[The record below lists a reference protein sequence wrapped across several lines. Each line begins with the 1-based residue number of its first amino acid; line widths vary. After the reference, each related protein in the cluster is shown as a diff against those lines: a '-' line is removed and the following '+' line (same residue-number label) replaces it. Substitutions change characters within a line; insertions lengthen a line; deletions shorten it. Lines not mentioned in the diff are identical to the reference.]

1 MTKNTA
7 KTKKKILMIATGG
20 TIASKKSADGLTPE
34 LTSEELLSFVPEVKE
49 FCEPSCVQLMNIDS
63 TNICADDWLKI
74 EDLIEKNFDLYD
86 GFVICHGTDTMAYT
100 AAVLSYLIQ
109 NSSKPIVITGSQKPI
124 DMEVTDAKTNLSDSF
139 RYCVSKFASGVQIVF
154 DGKVIK
160 GTRAKKTRSKSYNAF
175 SSINYPYTA
184 IIQDGRVMQYDKT
197 RGRGKPKFYRK
208 LDTKV
213 GLFKL
218 IPGANPL
225 ILERYFELHD
235 AVIIESFGTGGIP
248 SGGTD
253 DNFGFYSVIEKWQKK
268 GKILVMCTQ
277 VVNEGSDMTVYKV
290 GKSLKE
296 RYGFLESYDMT
307 PEAVLAKLMWLLA
320 EKKRPSDVKRLFYK
334 TVSEDILYTE

>member
-1 MTKNTA
+1 MINP
-7 KTKKKILMIATGG
+7 KKKILMIATGG
-20 TIASKKSADGLTPE
+20 TIASCKSADGLTPK
-34 LTSEELLSFVPEVKE
+34 LTSGELLSFVPEIYD
-49 FCEPSCVQLMNIDS
+49 FCEPHSVQPMNIDS
-63 TNICADDWLKI
+63 TNIGADDWLVI
-74 EDLIEKNFDLYD
+74 EDIIEKNYDLFD

-109 NSSKPIVITGSQKPI
+109 DSPKPIVITGSQKPI
-124 DMEVTDAKTNLSDSF
+124 DMEITDAKTNLSDSF
-139 RYCVSKFASGVQIVF
+139 RYCASRYASGVQIVF

-184 IIQDGRVMQYDKT
+184 IIQDGRVMQYDKAKHSK
-197 RGRGKPKFYRK
+197 KPKFYRA
-208 LDTKV
+208 LDRRV

-225 ILERYFELHD
+225 ILDKYFELHD

-248 SGGTD
+248 SGEK
-253 DNFGFYSVIEKWQKK
+253 FGFYDIIEKWRKK

-296 RYGFLESYDMT
+296 KYGFLESYDMT

-320 EKKRPSDVKRLFYK
+320 EKKRLADVKRLFYK
-334 TVSEDILYTE
+334 TVAEDILYTE

>member
-1 MTKNTA
+1 MIYP
-7 KTKKKILMIATGG
+7 KKKILMIATGG
-20 TIASKKSADGLTPE
+20 TIASGKSADGLTPK
-34 LTSEELLSFVPEVKE
+34 LTSEELLSFVPEICE
-49 FCEPSCVQLMNIDS
+49 FCEPHSVQPMNIDS
-63 TNICADDWLKI
+63 TNIGADDWLVI
-74 EDLIEKNFDLYD
+74 EDIIEKNYDLFD

-109 NSSKPIVITGSQKPI
+109 NSPKPIVITGSQKPI
-124 DMEVTDAKTNLSDSF
+124 DMEITDAKTNLSDSF
-139 RYCVSKFASGVQIVF
+139 RYCASKYASGVQIVF

-197 RGRGKPKFYRK
+197 RRNGKPKFYRA
-208 LDTKV
+208 LDRKV

-225 ILERYFELHD
+225 ILDKYFELHD

-248 SGGTD
+248 SGEK
-253 DNFGFYSVIEKWQKK
+253 FGFYDIIEKWRKK

-320 EKKRPSDVKRLFYK
+320 AKKRRADVKRLFYK
-334 TVSEDILYTE
+334 TVAEDILYTE